1 MHHDH
6 VMALA
11 QMRHEKYQE
20 MARAAARTGS
30 ASPERRRPLLSRRVR
45 VTSRVA
51 VDGRAAV
58 APHR

>member
-20 MARAAARTGS
+20 IARQAARTAS
-30 ASPERRRPLLSRRVR
+30 APPKRRRPLLARRVR
-45 VTSRVA
+45 VASPVA
-51 VDGRAAV
+51 VDAAV
-58 APHR
+58 AATPRR

>member
-20 MARAAARTGS
+20 MARAAARAES
-30 ASPERRRPLLSRRVR
+30 AAPKRRRPLLARRA
-45 VTSRVA
+45 RVA
-51 VDGRAAV
+51 SPVAADARV
-58 APHR
+58 ALAPRR